1 MTQLDRRRFL
11 LAATAALNLPTAIA
25 RAATIDADVRTGTI
39 RDVEHVVIFMQENR
53 SFDHYF
59 GAMPG
64 VRGFGDR
71 FAIPVPDAPGLTA
84 KTNWTQLN
92 HNRLSG
98 PPLISPFPLNTVDDF
113 DLMRVEGTPHNWTDA
128 QAAWNEG
135 RINQWPTHKTAHAM
149 GHYLEADIP
158 FQYALAN
165 AFTICDAYHCA
176 MHVGTNTNR
185 LFLWSGTNDP
195 TGQFGGPSLSNS
207 HDSLASDGGA
217 KEGYRWTTYVERLQ
231 AAGVSWRVYQD
242 MADNFTDNPLA
253 GFQRFRDSHD
263 RVAGSDPKLAEL
275 GLSTRALDGLKAD
288 VLAGALPAVSYIVA
302 PAKDSEHPGPSS
314 PAQGADYTARVL
326 DALTADPK
334 VWAKTVLLVMF
345 DENDGFFDHVP
356 PPAPPSRDQSQ
367 PGAYLGASTVETTG
381 EYHLHHAASE
391 AHIDAPEF
399 VGRPY
404 GLGPRVPMYIVSPW
418 SRGGWV
424 DSQVFD
430 HTSVIRFLEARFGV
444 MEPNISPWRRAVC
457 GDLTSAFDFKS
468 PNAAPFVA
476 ALPPT
481 AATAKRAAALPGRTT
496 PETPA
501 TPLVPVQA
509 TGVRPSRALPY
520 ALNIEEAPERDR
532 IGLRFINQGKVAAV
546 FHVYD
551 RLNLASA
558 PRRYTVEPGK
568 VLADLWPA
576 GAYDLWVL
584 APNGF
589 HRHLVGGS
597 PEQEARVTMIH
608 ASGPSLTLDVR
619 NAIDRPVALKA
630 APNAYIDALAPWA
643 FQLAPSGRAVQTW
656 TLAATGGWYDV
667 CITSPEAPRY
677 LRRLAGRLETGAPS
691 TSDPAMG
698 GAARMDQAV
707 WA

>member
-25 RAATIDADVRTGTI
+25 RAASIDANVRTGTI
-39 RDVEHVVIFMQENR
+39 RDVEHVVILMQENR

-84 KTNWTQLN
+84 KTNWTQVN
-92 HNRLSG
+92 HHAPGG

-176 MHVGTNTNR
+176 MHVGTNSNR
-185 LFLWSGTNDP
+185 LFLWTGTNDP
-195 TGQFGGPSLSNS
+195 SGQFGGPSLSNS
-207 HDSLASDGGA
+207 HDSFVRDGGA
-217 KEGYRWTTYVERLQ
+217 AEGYRWTTYVERLQ
-231 AAGVSWRVYQD
+231 AAGIGWRIYQD

-263 RVAGSDPKLAEL
+263 GVPGSDPRLAER

-288 VLAGALPAVSYIVA
+288 VLAGALPPVSYIVA
-302 PAKDSEHPGPSS
+302 PAKDSEHPAPSS

-356 PPAPPSRDQSQ
+356 PPAPPSRDPDRQGS
-367 PGAYLGASTVETTG
+367 YLGASTVDTTG
-381 EYHLHHAASE
+381 EYHLHHAPSE
-391 AHIDAPEF
+391 AKVDLPEF

-468 PNAAPFVA
+468 PNAEPFIA
-476 ALPPT
+476 DLPPT
-481 AATAKRAAALPGRTT
+481 AVTAKRAAALPGRTT
-496 PETPA
+496 PLTPP

-520 ALNIEEAPERDR
+520 ALNVEEAAKDGRM
-532 IGLRFINQGKVAAV
+532 GMRFMNHGEVAAV

-551 RLNLASA
+551 RRNLSSA

-568 VLADLWPA
+568 TLADLWPA
-576 GAYDLWVL
+576 GPYDLWVL

-589 HRHLVGGS
+589 HRHLAGEA
-597 PEQEARVTMIH
+597 PEREATVSMLH
-608 ASGPSLTLDVR
+608 ARGPILALDAYSQSG
-619 NAIDRPVALKA
+619 ALA
-630 APNAYIDALAPWA
+630 LCIAPNAYGESLTTLAR
-643 FQLAPSGRAVQTW
+643 APSPPDHAAWSW
-656 TLAATGGWYDV
+656 TLAPTGGWYDV
-667 CITSPEAPRY
+667 SITSPSAPRY

-691 TSDPAMG
+691 ISDPAMG
-698 GAARMDQAV
+698 GPARMDQAV
-707 WA
+707 WS